1 METSLFENLR
11 LPSVPLPISN
21 TTHTYCSPVPVKV
34 LESPNE
40 PVILGVD
47 EAGRGPVLGPMV
59 YGIAYCLKDYSN
71 DLKSVYGFA
80 DSKTLTV
87 ERRDQLMKSIIE
99 PDGDLCQNVGWATTT
114 MTARDISSE
123 MLKPR
128 SIGNINL
135 NEQAHD
141 ATIKLIQGVI
151 DQQVNLKEV
160 YVDTVGPPDSYQR
173 KLSSR
178 FPGIKV
184 TVTKKADSLFPI
196 VSTASI
202 VAKVTRDCSL
212 YYLADGADWGSGYP
226 SDPRTS
232 RWLNSNVHPVFGWNS
247 MVRFSWQ
254 TSRDALAKSG
264 AVPMVWEDEL
274 QASDDFANVASMM
287 SKPAVGKSYF
297 VSDVTG
303 E

>member
-21 TTHTYCSPVPVKV
+21 TTHTYRSPVPVKV
-34 LESPNE
+34 LESPSE

-59 YGIAYCLKDYSN
+59 YGIAYCLKDYSS

-99 PDGDLCQNVGWATTT
+99 ADGDLCQNVGWATTT

-128 SIGNINL
+128 AIGNINL

-141 ATIKLIQGVI
+141 ATIKLIQGVL
-151 DQQVNLKEV
+151 DQKVNLKEV

-212 YYLADGADWGSGYP
+212 YHLAGGADWGSGYP

-232 RWLNSNVHPVFGWNS
+232 QWLNSNVHPVFGWNS

-274 QASDDFANVASMM
+274 QTSDDFANVVSMM
-287 SKPAVGKSYF
+287 SKPAGGKSYF